1 MKSYLRL
8 TEFELGRFFKL
19 YLTLMVITILTQ
31 IIGIVVVTNN
41 YMGDANRS
49 IYEEA
54 MSKHEFLDEFGDIS
68 LLNFVQTIWFLAPIA
83 ICITALL
90 FYIFMIWYRD
100 WFGKNTFIYRLL
112 MLPTA
117 RINLFFA
124 KATAILL
131 MVFGLVALQIILLY
145 IEGIILDWIVPNEF
159 MKEMTIQQISHAFP
173 ELGILYPSTF
183 TEFILY
189 YGTGL
194 MAVFI
199 LFTAILLE
207 RSFRWKGLL
216 LGIGYVGLTTA
227 FFLLP
232 FILMVMFD
240 KTYLY
245 PMEWLIIQSIFGII
259 LIVISIGLSRYLLK
273 KQITV

>member
-19 YLTLMVITILTQ
+19 YLTLMGITIISQ
-31 IIGIVVVTNN
+31 IIGIVVVANN
-41 YMGDANRS
+41 YMGEANRS
-49 IYEEA
+49 IYEES
-54 MSKHEFLDEFGDIS
+54 MSKQEFLDGFGYIS
-68 LLNFVQTIWFLAPIA
+68 LLNFAQTIWFLAPIA

-90 FYIFMIWYRD
+90 FYMFMIWYRD

-159 MKEMTIQQISHAFP
+159 LKEMTIQQISQSFP
-173 ELGILYPSTF
+173 ELGILYPPTF

-232 FILMVMFD
+232 VILTVMFD

-245 PMEWLIIQSIFGII
+245 PTEWLIIQSIFGFI
-259 LIVISIGLSRYLLK
+259 LIVISIGISRYLLK
-273 KQITV
+273 KRITV

>member
-8 TEFELGRFFKL
+8 TEFELGRFFRL
-19 YLTLMVITILTQ
+19 YLTLMGMTILTQ
-31 IIGIVVVTNN
+31 IIGIVVVAND
-41 YMGDANRS
+41 YMGEANRS
-49 IYEEA
+49 IYEES
-54 MSKHEFLDEFGDIS
+54 MSKQEFLDGFGYIS
-68 LLNFVQTIWFLAPIA
+68 LLKFVQTIWFLAPIA

-90 FYIFMIWYRD
+90 LYVFMIWYRD

-145 IEGIILDWIVPNEF
+145 VEGIILDWIVPGEF
-159 MKEMTIQQISHAFP
+159 MIEMTIQQISHSFP
-173 ELGILYPSTF
+173 ELRILYPPTF

-216 LGIGYVGLTTA
+216 LGIGYVGLATA

-232 FILMVMFD
+232 IILPAMFD

-273 KQITV
+273 KRITV

>member
-19 YLTLMVITILTQ
+19 YLTLMGLTIISQ
-31 IIGIVVVTNN
+31 IIGIVVVANN
-41 YMGDANRS
+41 YMGEANRS
-49 IYEEA
+49 IYEES
-54 MSKHEFLDEFGDIS
+54 MSKQEFLEEFGDIS
-68 LLNFVQTIWFLAPIA
+68 LLNFAQTIWFLAPIA

-159 MKEMTIQQISHAFP
+159 LKEMTIHQISHSFP
-173 ELGILYPSTF
+173 ELGILYPPTF

-216 LGIGYVGLTTA
+216 LGIGYIGLTTA

-232 FILMVMFD
+232 VILTVMFD

-245 PMEWLIIQSIFGII
+245 PTEWLIIQSIFGII

-273 KQITV
+273 KRITV

>member
-1 MKSYLRL
+1 MKNYLRL

-19 YLTLMVITILTQ
+19 YLTLMGITILTQ
-31 IIGIVVVTNN
+31 IIGVVVVANN
-41 YMGDANRS
+41 YMDMANRS
-49 IYEEA
+49 IYKEA
-54 MSKHEFLDEFGDIS
+54 MSKQEFLDEFHPIS
-68 LLNFVQTIWFLAPIA
+68 LLNFAQTIWFLAPIA

-90 FYIFMIWYRD
+90 FYMFMIWYRD

-159 MKEMTIQQISHAFP
+159 TKEMTIQQICYSFP
-173 ELGILYPSTF
+173 ELGILYPPTF

-232 FILMVMFD
+232 IILTGMFD

-245 PMEWLIIQSIFGII
+245 PMEWLVLQSIFGIV
-259 LIVISIGLSRYLLK
+259 LIVISIGLSRHLLK
-273 KQITV
+273 KRITV

>member
-19 YLTLMVITILTQ
+19 YLTLMGITIISQ
-31 IIGIVVVTNN
+31 IIGIVVVANN
-41 YMGDANRS
+41 YMGEANRS
-49 IYEEA
+49 IYEES
-54 MSKHEFLDEFGDIS
+54 MSKQEFLDGFGYIS
-68 LLNFVQTIWFLAPIA
+68 LLNFAQTIWFLAPIA

-90 FYIFMIWYRD
+90 FYMFMIWYRD

-159 MKEMTIQQISHAFP
+159 IKEMTIQQISQSFP
-173 ELGILYPSTF
+173 ELGILYPPTF

-232 FILMVMFD
+232 VILTVMFD

-245 PMEWLIIQSIFGII
+245 PTEWLIIQSIFGFI
-259 LIVISIGLSRYLLK
+259 LIVISIGISRYLLK
-273 KQITV
+273 KRITV